1 MSPILTAFL
10 GQTAPEGAQQPSPLM
25 TLFPFLAIAV
35 VFYFIFFRP
44 QQKQQKQLQ
53 ETLSKL
59 AKGNE
64 VLTQGGIY
72 GTVVSVGDGVVTLDA
87 GGGTKLRVA
96 QSSIVRDLTQEAAR
110 KASKA
115 DAKK

>member
-1 MSPILTAFL
+1 MHPILKAFQ
-10 GQTAPEGAQQPSPLM
+10 GQTAPEAPQQSPLL

-44 QQKQQKQLQ
+44 QQKQQKQHQ

-64 VLTQGGIY
+64 VVTQGGIF
-72 GTVVSVGDGVVTLDA
+72 GTVVSVAEGVVTLDV
-87 GGGTKLRVA
+87 GSGTKIRVA
-96 QSSIVRDLTQEAAR
+96 QSHITKDLTQEAAR
-110 KASKA
+110 KALKSE
-115 DAKK
+115 AKK